1 MATEMLMT
9 NQQND
14 RKSIW
19 IIENIEVNPNIKDED
34 FTTGYLEKI

>member
-19 IIENIEVNPNIKDED
+19 IIEKIEVNPNRM
-34 FTTGYLEKI
+34 